1 LQDLQAQSNQKLLK
15 FITPRLKSRGVF
27 LLFSQIDNIL
37 QIIYNGSRKAGAFM
51 NPTVQEYIDKQK
63 EIAKNKE
70 LENDLKTVLG
80 NRRKI
85 DDLEYI
91 VKSYLEEQQQLQ
103 ELTKGKY
110 GRSTFGVSSKQKQ
123 K

>member
-1 LQDLQAQSNQKLLK
+1 MERNTELEN
-15 FITPRLKSRGVF
+15 
-27 LLFSQIDNIL
+27 
-37 QIIYNGSRKAGAFM
+37 
-51 NPTVQEYIDKQK
+51 
-63 EIAKNKE
+63 KNKE

-110 GRSTFGVSSKQKQ
+110 GRSTFGASSKQKQ